1 MNKSEIIEGTVQY
14 IELQLEKDVD
24 EANLSLDEIANKIG
38 YSKFYLN
45 RIFQEQVGVTIYQ
58 YVLERRLSA
67 AAEKLV
73 QTDRAITD
81 IAFEAGYQ
89 SQQTFTN
96 VFTGTYLCSPLKYRI
111 KGQYIPLRKAYH
123 AGSVLSIYS
132 IYKMEVA
139 A

>member
-1 MNKSEIIEGTVQY
+1 MNKSEIIENTIQY
-14 IELQLEKDVD
+14 IELQLKKDGK
-24 EANLSLDEIANKIG
+24 ALSLDEIANKIG

-45 RIFQEQVGVTIYQ
+45 RIFRAQVGATIHQ

-73 QTDRAITD
+73 CTDKSIVD
-81 IAFEAGYQ
+81 IAYEAGYQ

-96 VFTGTYLCSPLKYRI
+96 VFSGAYLCSPLKYRMA
-111 KGQYIPLRKAYH
+111 QRYIPLRTPHH
-123 AGSVLSIYS
+123 AQPTLRISIDC
-132 IYKMEVA
+132 KKGVA

>member
-1 MNKSEIIEGTVQY
+1 MNKSEIIESTIQY
-14 IELQLEKDVD
+14 IESQLKKDGK
-24 EANLSLDEIANKIG
+24 ALSLDGIADKIG

-45 RIFQEQVGVTIYQ
+45 RIFQEQVGATIHQ

-73 QTDRAITD
+73 YTDKSITD
-81 IAFEAGYQ
+81 IAYEAGYQ

-96 VFTGTYLCSPLKYRI
+96 VFSNAYRCSPLKYRI
-111 KGQYIPLRKAYH
+111 RQQYIPLRKPYH
-123 AGSVLSIYS
+123 AKPTLNLSIYS
-132 IYKMEVA
+132 MMGVA

>member
-1 MNKSEIIEGTVQY
+1 MNKSEIVESTIQY
-14 IELQLEKDVD
+14 IELQLKKNE
-24 EANLSLDEIANKIG
+24 EALSLDGIADRIG

-45 RIFQEQVGVTIYQ
+45 RIFQEQVGVTIHQ

-73 QTDRAITD
+73 YTDKAIID
-81 IAFEAGYQ
+81 IAYEAGYQ

-96 VFTGTYLCSPLKYRI
+96 VFSNAYLCSPLKYRL
-111 KGQYIPLRKAYH
+111 GRRYTPLRKAYH
-123 AGSVLSIYS
+123 VQPVLSIYICS
-132 IYKMEVA
+132 KMGVA